1 MIVVPVLI
9 TSCHVSLKRKDGPNA
24 AHATMIAQA
33 ARNVTGRPETCAV
46 RFVSRVNHDVGL
58 VGLMGADAIIRPI
71 PSMFRQVRRG
81 LWPPVDPSLVDAGR
95 EGELAIART
104 RIAVVSVLAVNPAAA
119 LLLRN
124 PLNARGPDSCAVTT
138 VRGAKVR
145 PMVRGPNVL

>member
-1 MIVVPVLI
+1 
-9 TSCHVSLKRKDGPNA
+9 
-24 AHATMIAQA
+24 
-33 ARNVTGRPETCAV
+33 
-46 RFVSRVNHDVGL
+46 
-58 VGLMGADAIIRPI
+58 
-71 PSMFRQVRRG
+71 MFRQVRRG